1 MVVPPGRLPHQQGLC
16 ELRLGYRDRAS
27 DPNWGLRAHWQA
39 LSLRLAEWFFG
50 RAFGLG
56 FGVVKPLGAGES
68 RFICMFITVGPL
80 AFGGCAFLPF
90 SLGPDRQATA
100 RVGTRREGSLGC
112 RDTPLPYGDCS

>member
-1 MVVPPGRLPHQQGLC
+1 MQGGRGGKGRPGSERGLSSGF
-16 ELRLGYRDRAS
+16 RTRDRAS

-68 RFICMFITVGPL
+68 RLGLCNYVELIDPTFRG
-80 AFGGCAFLPF
+80 AGGV
-90 SLGPDRQATA
+90 D
-100 RVGTRREGSLGC
+100 
-112 RDTPLPYGDCS
+112 